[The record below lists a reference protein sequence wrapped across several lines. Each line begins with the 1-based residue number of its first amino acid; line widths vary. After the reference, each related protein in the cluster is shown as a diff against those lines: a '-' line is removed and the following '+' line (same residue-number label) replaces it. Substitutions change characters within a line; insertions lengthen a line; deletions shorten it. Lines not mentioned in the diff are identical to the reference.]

1 MTWIVRQDRSVKQI
15 NARPLNRT
23 HLKAPRG
30 AAVMIH
36 TAKAA
41 PVAILTASVVVVGVV
56 TQDLGITNALT
67 VKVV

>member
-1 MTWIVRQDRSVKQI
+1 MKQI